1 MGLVSFQVNLKE
13 NPRLSE
19 LFVNTAESNLV
30 LLVLNEC
37 GQQREAADIQKN
49 IN

>member
-13 NPRLSE
+13 NPSLSE
-19 LFVNTAESNLV
+19 LSVNTAESDLV
-30 LLVLNEC
+30 FLVLNEC
-37 GQQREAADIQKN
+37 GQQREAADTQQN